1 MAILAVGAV
10 IHAGPG
16 YVVVSG
22 TSWDRGVHFD
32 PNAGTI
38 DVNGGTINVNGL
50 DFSSPTLKA
59 DIEAGLK
66 AKLSAAPYNM
76 TFASDDTV
84 LIVP

>member
-22 TSWDRGVHFD
+22 TSWDWGVHFD
-32 PNAGTI
+32 PNA
-38 DVNGGTINVNGL
+38 GTINVNGL